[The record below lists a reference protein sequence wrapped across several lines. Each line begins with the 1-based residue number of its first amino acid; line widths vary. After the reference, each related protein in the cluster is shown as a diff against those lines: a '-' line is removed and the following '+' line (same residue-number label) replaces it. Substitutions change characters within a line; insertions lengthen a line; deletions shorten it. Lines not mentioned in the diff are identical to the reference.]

1 MKIIKS
7 HTITTFVSQ
16 LLLAA
21 IVLTLF
27 FGQGVHLHFSFHDLF
42 HHHDSPI
49 VLQSHD
55 SSDEKQN
62 SDSNDKESHQHS
74 VATIEFNANISN
86 SGQFAISE
94 INKGQSGAVLL
105 NVGNLDYSLTEQFTI
120 PPPLLAA
127 SILSTSSLSLRAP
140 PQA

>member
-1 MKIIKS
+1 VKIIKS

-21 IVLTLF
+21 IVHTLF
-27 FGQGVHLHFSFHDLF
+27 FGQGVHLHFSVHDLF
-42 HHHDSPI
+42 HHHDSPV
-49 VLQSHD
+49 VLHSHD
-55 SSDEKQN
+55 SSDEKQ
-62 SDSNDKESHQHS
+62 DSNDKESHQHS

-105 NVGNLDYSLTEQFTI
+105 DVGNVDYSLTEQFAI
-120 PPPLLAA
+120 PPPLPAA
-127 SILSTSSLSLRAP
+127 SILSTSFLSLRAP